1 MKQCNLET
9 IYSNLA
15 SQLPSQTDGNESI
28 TLSFENLPLPP
39 FEMES
44 DKLYVL
50 KAEHD
55 YNDWFRVDALWFF
68 AHKETYRYLG
78 LLILSV
84 VFHKQIS
91 EVEVRLNHLH
101 SEIKTL
107 IVEFAPRSIGE
118 LTAGYH
124 TQPFA
129 FEYYPQLP
137 AKHPFDR
144 CVLPTDLPCFELSN
158 STNLNFT
165 DEDWKQRETVK
176 IFGSDVGL
184 VMFAELLL
192 NLSLPHNEQDEFELE
207 GESGFRG
214 VGISSAEVKLFLP
227 DSFAWTEEHWQ
238 ESS

>member
-1 MKQCNLET
+1 MKRCDLET
-9 IYSNLA
+9 IYSDLA
-15 SQLPSQTDGNESI
+15 SQLPSRTDRYESI
-28 TLSFENLPLPP
+28 TLSSQNLPLPTS
-39 FEMES
+39 EITT
-44 DKLYVL
+44 DNLYIL
-50 KAEHD
+50 KATHD

-68 AHKETYRYLG
+68 ARKETYRYLG

-84 VFHKQIS
+84 VFHRVS
-91 EVEVRLNHLH
+91 EVHVRLNHPH
-101 SEIKTL
+101 SEIKGL
-107 IVEFAPRSIGE
+107 IVEYAYRNIDE

-144 CVLPTDLPCFELSN
+144 CMLPKDLPCFELSN
-158 STNLNFT
+158 SKDLNFT
-165 DEDWKQRETVK
+165 DDDWKQRDTVK
-176 IFGSDVGL
+176 IFGSDTGL
-184 VMFAELLL
+184 VLFAELLL

-214 VGISSAEVKLFLP
+214 VGISSAEARLLLP
-227 DSFAWTEEHWQ
+227 GHLAWTEEHWQ